1 MSEYTCIDSFCGAGG
16 LGLGLKQAGFDI
28 RLSFD
33 IDDTCINTIK
43 ENEKYFGH
51 PAIVAAICLMEKRW
65 RFVI

>member
-33 IDDTCINTIK
+33 IDDTCNLKYILRFIK
-43 ENEKYFGH
+43 NDLNEKDSKEDE
-51 PAIVAAICLMEKRW
+51 V
-65 RFVI
+65 